1 MGKMKEI
8 SLYCEDEDLQGLTE
22 YLERNT
28 EFKDDAMGI
37 AANFIVAHKR
47 MRDKSEEEA
56 YRVLNEIHDKY
67 QEGYKKKVK
76 PKRQSMIS
84 CIGYRGEE

>member
-1 MGKMKEI
+1 MGRMKEI
-8 SLYCEDEDLQGLTE
+8 SEYCEDEDLKGLTE

-28 EFKDDAMGI
+28 KFGDESLGI
-37 AANFIVAHKR
+37 AANFIVAHQR

-76 PKRQSMIS
+76 PKKQSMIS